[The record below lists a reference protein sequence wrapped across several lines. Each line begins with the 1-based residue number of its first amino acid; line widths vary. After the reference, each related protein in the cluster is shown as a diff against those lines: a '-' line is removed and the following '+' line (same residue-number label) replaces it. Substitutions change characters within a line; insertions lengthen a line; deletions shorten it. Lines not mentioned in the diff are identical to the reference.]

1 MGWGI
6 YALYRDWGAWR
17 GQEPVSDER
26 RLSTQALFFP
36 CFFSTFACLDR
47 HPWLMKI
54 SPAIQFHYC
63 SSLFMFVCI
72 SSFFLFSFEQTLIF
86 RFFFFLPSIFA
97 DMDMVGNHGGET
109 WFLSSFFCFFFFI
122 FQTGRFLEPEHQVR
136 AHALRTDFPVSL
148 ICSSSR
154 SLNIFLTG
162 REFLSHPDKS
172 SLIPVHP
179 ISSHLVLLSLPCML
193 LVGFV
198 YSAFFSLLSASFH
211 RVSHLILSFF
221 SLALLVME
229 GWIWVDELAWL
240 VLSYPY
246 LF

>member
-1 MGWGI
+1 MHCTGTGVHEE
-6 YALYRDWGAWR
+6 DKN
-17 GQEPVSDER
+17 
-26 RLSTQALFFP
+26 LSLMKGGYPLKHCFSLV
-36 CFFSTFACLDR
+36 FFSTFACLDR